1 MCRKTS
7 LKRERGNS
15 SLTLSQSS
23 PIRDSTGACATNGN
37 FIRDFLRHLEIV
49 LVQMDSGRVC
59 VGRDSGGGMPI
70 KPTQKSAASAPPPRR
85 VMRDAI
91 LWFPFPSSTAAAA
104 ASGYLSI
111 YLSSVFSDIP
121 PRGRYKR
128 GRERRREVSGGV
140 DCYPRSRCGGKEE
153 EEAGRQAHKWPETF
167 FVFSLLSRL

>member
-1 MCRKTS
+1 
-7 LKRERGNS
+7 
-15 SLTLSQSS
+15 
-23 PIRDSTGACATNGN
+23 
-37 FIRDFLRHLEIV
+37 
-49 LVQMDSGRVC
+49 
-59 VGRDSGGGMPI
+59 MPI

-91 LWFPFPSSTAAAA
+91 LWFPFPSSTAAAAAAA